1 MNFAVIRNGRLLATT
16 TPAEA
21 KATIADTMFEGVVG
35 RHDLDAFAATFQV
48 AQAYL
53 VEGVHRVRVYSPD
66 REVPTHFSDIDAPV
80 RAVANS
86 VYALSPTFAM
96 SGVFVYPFFAAL
108 MAGLSVMRDDEA
120 GLSELLQST
129 PLTRAEYVWAK
140 CAGVSCA
147 MMIAMLA
154 PHPRQLSALRPTM
167 TRPPVCPHHFRP
179 LRREL

>member
-1 MNFAVIRNGRLLATT
+1 
-16 TPAEA
+16 
-21 KATIADTMFEGVVG
+21 MFEGVVG

-96 SGVFVYPFFAAL
+96 SGFFVYPFFAAL

-129 PLTRAEYVWAK
+129 PLTRAEVCLGEVRGRLMRDDDRHARTSPTS
-140 CAGVSCA
+140 AFRF
-147 MMIAMLA
+147 A
-154 PHPRQLSALRPTM
+154 PDDDSTASDGRSSSLGETVGTS
-167 TRPPVCPHHFRP
+167 
-179 LRREL
+179 